1 MLHPGQGQQDLG
13 VHHPMDMEME
23 MEMEMMPAEMVV
35 PFNPADYFRDMI
47 FMTDFLAEPA
57 DLLD

>member
-13 VHHPMDMEME
+13 VYHPMDME